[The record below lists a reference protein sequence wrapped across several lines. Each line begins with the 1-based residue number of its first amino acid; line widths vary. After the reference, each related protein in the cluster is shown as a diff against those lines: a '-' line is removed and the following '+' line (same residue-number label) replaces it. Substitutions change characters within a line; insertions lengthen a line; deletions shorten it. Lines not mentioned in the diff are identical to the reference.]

1 VTGDIEKVSTYFSN
15 ILVDD
20 KLPILRM
27 FRVIQGLDGI
37 GEVVESEQACY
48 NLGNN
53 HLLGVLAGLLNAGN

>member
-37 GEVVESEQACY
+37 GEVVGSEQAY

-53 HLLGVLAGLLNAGN
+53 HLLGAFAGLLNAGN